1 MLAYILR
8 LRTHFLHG
16 RKIRERVSRVT
27 GINHHSAT
35 VIADDL
41 VIDGSLVCLG
51 DVYLLGRVRGDV
63 TCGNVFF
70 GKRGAVDGA
79 IHVRGRTNAA
89 DNEMVGV
96 ADVYF
101 K

>member
-1 MLAYILR
+1 MLSYILR
-8 LRTHFLHG
+8 LHTYFSHG
-16 RKIRERVSRVT
+16 RKSGERLSKLTR
-27 GINHHSAT
+27 INYRSAT

-41 VIDGSLVCLG
+41 IIDGSLVCLG
-51 DVYLLGRVRGDV
+51 DVYLLGHVRGDV

-89 DNEMVGV
+89 DNEMIGV

-101 K
+101 T